1 LFLSTSLVR
10 NLCIASQ
17 KYEVTQWLFDTF
29 VTMILAL
36 NKASL
41 FFGGRA
47 IFNEIGFQ
55 INPADRIG
63 LVGRNGAGKSTLLK
77 LIAGDYALDGGSMSK
92 AKEVRIGFLRQ
103 DLKMDMDKSIMD
115 IARSAFDEITR
126 INARIEEINK
136 EFETRTD
143 YESDSYSA
151 LIVEVS
157 DLSERFGL
165 LGGDSIDAD
174 VELVLKGLGF
184 DPEVFDKPL
193 HTFSGGWRMRAEL
206 ARLLLQK
213 PELLLLDEPTNH
225 LDIESIMW
233 LEKHLSASNQTLMVV
248 SHDRT
253 FLDNVTNRTIEI
265 SMGKAY
271 DFNAPYSRYV
281 ELRAEIREKQMAAAK
296 NQQREIKQTEELI
309 ERFKAK
315 ASKASFAQSLI
326 KKLDRMDRIE
336 VDVED
341 TDSMNFKFQP
351 APRSGKVV
359 AKAEGVHK
367 SYGDKL
373 VLQGVD
379 VEIERGDRM
388 AFVGQNG
395 QGKSTLVKALM
406 QEIPA
411 EGMLELGHNVQVGYF
426 AQDQADELDGD
437 KTALQTIEDASPEEM
452 RKHARSL
459 LGSFMFRGEDV
470 EKKVKVLSGGERGR
484 LALCKLLLKPINF
497 LVMDEPTNHLDM
509 NSKDV
514 LKKSLLSFDGTLLV
528 VSHDREF
535 LEGLVTKTVE
545 FRDHKVKTLL
555 GGIEYYLEQRKLA
568 DMRAVE
574 AKTAKSKAKKKEEKD
589 LDESTGLSYKERKQL
604 EKEKRNTAKKLG
616 EVEENIENLEQEIAD
631 WDAQLAD
638 PKGYQELMSNA
649 EFYPKYEKKKA
660 ELEANMELWEQ
671 LNLEKEE
678 LEQRLPAS

>member
-1 LFLSTSLVR
+1 
-10 NLCIASQ
+10 
-17 KYEVTQWLFDTF
+17 
-29 VTMILAL
+29 MILAL

-47 IFNEIGFQ
+47 IFDAIGFQ
-55 INPADRIG
+55 INPGDRIG

-77 LIAGDYALDGGSMSK
+77 LIAGDYSLDEGSISK

-103 DLKMDMDKSIMD
+103 DLKMDMDKSIVE
-115 IARSAFDEITR
+115 IARSAFDELTR
-126 INARIEEINK
+126 INERIEEINK
-136 EFETRTD
+136 EFEVRTD
-143 YESDSYSA
+143 YESESYAA
-151 LIVEVS
+151 LIDELS
-157 DLSERFGL
+157 ELSERFGL

-184 DPEVFDKPL
+184 TPETFEKPL

-233 LEKHLSASNQTLMVV
+233 LEKHLSESNQTLMVV

-253 FLDNVTNRTIEI
+253 FLDNVTTRTIEI
-265 SMGKAY
+265 TLGKAY
-271 DFNAPYSRYV
+271 DFNAPYTRYL
-281 ELRAEIREKQMAAAK
+281 ELRADLREKQLATAK
-296 NQQREIKQTEELI
+296 NQEREIKQTEELI
-309 ERFKAK
+309 ERFRAK

-326 KKLDRMDRIE
+326 KKLERMERIE
-336 VDVED
+336 VDQED
-341 TDSMNFKFQP
+341 TSAMHFKFQP

-359 AKAEGVHK
+359 AKAEGVRK
-367 SYGDKL
+367 AYGENL
-373 VLQGVD
+373 VLRGVD
-379 VEIERGDRM
+379 LEIERGDRV

-395 QGKSTLVKALM
+395 QGKSTLVKALLK
-406 QEIPA
+406 EISA

-426 AQDQADELDGD
+426 AQDQADELDGNL
-437 KTALQTIEDASPEEM
+437 TALQTIENAAPEEM

-545 FRDHKVKTLL
+545 FRDQRVKTLL
-555 GGIEYYLEQRKLA
+555 GGIDYYLEQRKLEN
-568 DMRAVE
+568 MRAVE
-574 AKTAKSKAKKKEEKD
+574 AKSATEKKSKKAQKKD
-589 LDESTGLSYKERKQL
+589 DGQLGYKERKQL
-604 EKEKRNTAKKLG
+604 EKDIRSLSRKLAD
-616 EVEENIENLEQEIAD
+616 VEAEIENLEGILED
-631 WDAQLAD
+631 WDAKLAD
-638 PKGYQELMSNA
+638 ADSYMELMKDPD
-649 EFYPKYEKKKA
+649 FYPKYEKKKE
-660 ELEANMELWEQ
+660 ELASKMNLWEDIQ
-671 LNLEKEE
+671 IEKDQ
-678 LEQRLPAS
+678 LEQQLPS

>member
-1 LFLSTSLVR
+1 
-10 NLCIASQ
+10 
-17 KYEVTQWLFDTF
+17 
-29 VTMILAL
+29 MILAL

-55 INPADRIG
+55 INPTDRIG

-115 IARSAFDEITR
+115 IARSAFDEIAR
-126 INARIEEINK
+126 INERIEEINK

-157 DLSERFGL
+157 ELSERFGI

-184 DPEVFDKPL
+184 APEVFDKPL

-233 LEKHLSASNQTLMVV
+233 LEKHLSGSSQTLMVV

-265 SMGKAY
+265 TMGKAY

-326 KKLDRMDRIE
+326 KKLDRMERIE
-336 VDVED
+336 VDEED
-341 TDSMNFKFQP
+341 TGSMNFKFQP

-367 SYGDKL
+367 SYGEKL
-373 VLQGVD
+373 VLKGVD

-411 EGMLELGHNVQVGYF
+411 DGVLELGHNVQVGYF
-426 AQDQADELDGD
+426 AQDQADELDGEI
-437 KTALQTIEDASPEEM
+437 TALQTIEDASPEEM

-574 AKTAKSKAKKKEEKD
+574 AKTAKSKAKKQEEKA
-589 LDESTGLSYKERKQL
+589 LDEATGLSYKERKQL
-604 EKEKRNTAKKLG
+604 EKDKRNAAKKLA
-616 EVEENIENLEQEIAD
+616 EVEENIENLEQELAD
-631 WDAQLAD
+631 WDAKLAD
-638 PKGYQELMSNA
+638 PKGYQELMA
-649 EFYPKYEKKKA
+649 QTDFYPKYEQKKA
-660 ELEANMELWEQ
+660 DLEATMELWEQ

>member
-1 LFLSTSLVR
+1 
-10 NLCIASQ
+10 
-17 KYEVTQWLFDTF
+17 
-29 VTMILAL
+29 MILAL

-47 IFNEIGFQ
+47 IFDAIGFQ
-55 INPADRIG
+55 INPGDRIG

-77 LIAGDYALDGGSMSK
+77 LIAGDYSLDEGSISK

-103 DLKMDMDKSIMD
+103 DLKMDMDKSIVE
-115 IARSAFDEITR
+115 IARSAFDELTR
-126 INARIEEINK
+126 INTRIEEINK
-136 EFETRTD
+136 EFEVRTD
-143 YESDSYSA
+143 YESESYAA
-151 LIVEVS
+151 LIDELS
-157 DLSERFGL
+157 ELSERFGL

-184 DPEVFDKPL
+184 TPETFEKPL

-233 LEKHLSASNQTLMVV
+233 LEKHLSESNQTLMVV

-253 FLDNVTNRTIEI
+253 FLDNVTTRTIEI
-265 SMGKAY
+265 TLGKAY
-271 DFNAPYSRYV
+271 DFNAPYTRYV
-281 ELRAEIREKQMAAAK
+281 ELRADLREKQLATAK
-296 NQQREIKQTEELI
+296 NQEREIKQTEELI
-309 ERFKAK
+309 ERFRAK

-326 KKLDRMDRIE
+326 KKLERMERIE
-336 VDVED
+336 VDQED
-341 TDSMNFKFQP
+341 TSAMHFKFQP

-359 AKAEGVHK
+359 AKAEGVRK
-367 SYGDKL
+367 AYGENL
-373 VLQGVD
+373 VLRGVD
-379 VEIERGDRM
+379 LEIERGDRV

-395 QGKSTLVKALM
+395 QGKSTLVKALLK
-406 QEIPA
+406 EISA

-426 AQDQADELDGD
+426 AQDQADELDGNL
-437 KTALQTIEDASPEEM
+437 TALQTIENAAPEEM

-545 FRDHKVKTLL
+545 FRDQRVKTLL
-555 GGIEYYLEQRKLA
+555 GGIDYYLEQRKLE

-574 AKTAKSKAKKKEEKD
+574 AKSATEKKSKKAQKKD
-589 LDESTGLSYKERKQL
+589 DGQLGYKERKQL
-604 EKEKRNTAKKLG
+604 EKDIRSLTRKLAD
-616 EVEENIENLEQEIAD
+616 VEAEIENLEETLED
-631 WDAQLAD
+631 WDAKLAD
-638 PKGYQELMSNA
+638 ADSYMELMKDPD
-649 EFYPKYEKKKA
+649 FYPKYEKKKE
-660 ELEANMELWEQ
+660 ELASKMNLWEDIQIEKDQ
-671 LNLEKEE
+671 LEE
-678 LEQRLPAS
+678 QLPS

>member
-1 LFLSTSLVR
+1 
-10 NLCIASQ
+10 
-17 KYEVTQWLFDTF
+17 
-29 VTMILAL
+29 MILAL

-55 INPADRIG
+55 INPGDRIG

-77 LIAGDYALDGGSMSK
+77 LLAGDYSLDGGTMSK
-92 AKEVRIGFLRQ
+92 AKTVRIGFLRQ
-103 DLKMDMDKSIMD
+103 DLKMDMNKSIVE
-115 IARSAFDEITR
+115 IARSAFDEISR
-126 INARIEEINK
+126 IDKRIEEINQA
-136 EFETRTD
+136 FETRTD
-143 YESDSYSA
+143 YESDSYAA
-151 LIVEVS
+151 LINELS
-157 DLSERFGL
+157 ELSERFGI

-184 DPEVFDKPL
+184 TSETFHNPL

-233 LEKHLSASNQTLMVV
+233 LEKHLSESNQTLMVV

-253 FLDNVTNRTIEI
+253 FLDNVTTRTIEI
-265 SMGKAY
+265 TLGKSY
-271 DFNAPYSRYV
+271 DFSAPYTRYV
-281 ELRAEIREKQMAAAK
+281 ELRADLREKQLATAK
-296 NQQREIKQTEELI
+296 NQEREIKQTEELI
-309 ERFKAK
+309 ERFRAK

-326 KKLDRMDRIE
+326 KKLERMERIE
-336 VDVED
+336 VDQED
-341 TDSMNFKFQP
+341 TSSMHFKFQP

-359 AKAEGVHK
+359 AKAENVRK
-367 SYGDKL
+367 AYGDHL
-373 VLQGVD
+373 VLKGVD
-379 VEIERGDRM
+379 LEIERGDRM

-395 QGKSTLVKALM
+395 QGKSTLVKAMLK
-406 QEIPA
+406 EISA
-411 EGMLELGHNVQVGYF
+411 EGSLELGHNVQVGYF
-426 AQDQADELDGD
+426 AQDQADELDGNL
-437 KTALQTIEDASPEEM
+437 TALQTIENAAPEEM

-459 LGSFMFRGEDV
+459 LGSFMFRGDDV

-535 LEGLVTKTVE
+535 LQGLVTKTVE
-545 FRDHKVKTLL
+545 FREQRVKTLL
-555 GGIEYYLEQRKLA
+555 GGIEYYLQQRKLE

-574 AKTAKSKAKKKEEKD
+574 AQTARVSKKKSVEANK
-589 LDESTGLSYKERKQL
+589 GISYKDRKQL
-604 EKEKRNTAKKLG
+604 EKDLRSLSKKLALI
-616 EVEENIENLEQEIAD
+616 EEEIENLE
-631 WDAQLAD
+631 AQLKEWD
-638 PKGYQELMSNA
+638 RKLEDSGTYLELMNDP
-649 EFYPKYEKKKA
+649 EFYPKYEK
-660 ELEANMELWEQ
+660 Q
-671 LNLEKEE
+671 KEE
-678 LEQRLPAS
+678 LSSKIDLWESIQLDKDGLEQQLHS